1 MNIVEALEYGRIA
14 LGESESPE
22 VDSQVLLGHVLECTR
37 SYFHTWPEKKLTFDQ
52 QKQFEFF
59 IEQRQQGKPVAHIT
73 GLRGFWSLNLKVTP
87 DTLIPRPDTELLV
100 SLALEKLKPEMTV
113 ADLGTGT
120 GAVGLSLAQE
130 VSSIKLFAS
139 DASAA
144 ALEVAKV
151 NAINNQIT
159 NVQFWQGSW
168 LNAIKADCLDMI
180 VSNPPYI
187 EADDEHLSQGDVRF
201 EPITALASGLDGLD
215 DIRHITVQAQ
225 QCLNSAGWLLI
236 EHGYHQTE
244 QVQHLFSAAGFI
256 NISSHKDYGDNDRVV
271 IGQQPV

>member
-1 MNIVEALEYGRIA
+1 MNIVEALEYGRAA
-14 LGESESPE
+14 LSDSDSPE
-22 VDSQVLLGHVLECTR
+22 VDSQVLLGHILECTR
-37 SYFHTWPEKKLTFDQ
+37 SYFHTWPEKKLTLDQ
-52 QKQFEFF
+52 QKQFETF
-59 IEQRQQGKPVAHIT
+59 IEQRQKGKPVAHIT
-73 GLRGFWSLNLKVTP
+73 GQRGFWSLNLTVTP

-130 VSSIKLFAS
+130 VPSINLFAS
-139 DASAA
+139 DASPA
-144 ALEVAKV
+144 ALDIARI
-151 NAINNQIT
+151 NAINNKIS

-168 LNAIKADCLDMI
+168 LDAIKADCLDMI

-201 EPITALASGLDGLD
+201 EPLTALASGLDGLD

-225 QCLNSAGWLLI
+225 QCLNPAGWLLI
-236 EHGYHQTE
+236 EHGYHQAG
-244 QVQHLFSAAGFI
+244 QVQQLFSAAGFV
-256 NISSHKDYGDNDRVV
+256 NVSSHKDYGDNDRVV
-271 IGQQPV
+271 MGQQPV